1 MENASQMSIVLT
13 GLNETF
19 IGNRYLEVK
28 KAIGQKTLMT
38 RYVNISVKG
47 MMGLLINPMLKLF
60 IPKTIDM
67 LLKKVATKMKEREAM
82 FT

>member
-19 IGNRYLEVK
+19 IGNGYLEVK

-47 MMGLLINPMLKLF
+47 MMGLLINPVLKSF